1 MTFDKEKFLEKL
13 ESSRAFVLSCVDEN
27 GNGPLHVKGKK
38 SDVERILA
46 TAFEKMEEEKYN
58 VLKNIL
64 YHLILEDVGK
74 VKIENSLEIIKT
86 TEQLFELLE
95 QNMKGEKLN
104 EAHYS

>member
-1 MTFDKEKFLEKL
+1 MTFDKEEFMKKL
-13 ESSRAFVLSCVDEN
+13 ESSRAYILSCVGED
-27 GNGPLHVKGKK
+27 GSGPLHVKGKK

-46 TAFEKMEEEKYN
+46 TAFEKLEDVKYN
-58 VLKNIL
+58 ALKNIL

-95 QNMKGEKLN
+95 QNTKGEKHETN
-104 EAHYS
+104 HS